1 MDLGEWWDVEGEAT
15 VTWEAWEGCRRWPT
29 LYLLT
34 SVAWWSAKVRNDSVC
49 FTGSSLALC
58 EYSKKSF
65 FLIYFIIDLN
75 FLSHVVC
82 SLNPR
87 LLIQTLLITV
97 YPTSPDCPFFFFF
110 FFLSPF
116 ITPTP
121 FGLLPLRETD
131 EEKGEE
137 KGVVCVCVWPPSY
150 SPFGAHVY
158 STSGIHWL
166 H

>member
-29 LYLLT
+29 PYLLT
-34 SVAWWSAKVRNDSVC
+34 SVAWWSAKVQNDSVC

-65 FLIYFIIDLN
+65 FVLIYFIIDLN

-97 YPTSPDCPFFFFF
+97 YPTSPDCPFFFS
-110 FFLSPF
+110 FFLSFYNPDAVWSSA
-116 ITPTP
+116 TTWNWW
-121 FGLLPLRETD
+121 GEGGG
-131 EEKGEE
+131 KGW
-137 KGVVCVCVWPPSY
+137 CVCVTTLLFSLRGSCIQHKWHSLA
-150 SPFGAHVY
+150 SLRA
-158 STSGIHWL
+158 
-166 H
+166 

>member
-1 MDLGEWWDVEGEAT
+1 M
-15 VTWEAWEGCRRWPT
+15 WPGDRQRYGMT
-29 LYLLT
+29 LFALQEVVWLYVNIL
-34 SVAWWSAKVRNDSVC
+34 RNP
-49 FTGSSLALC
+49 
-58 EYSKKSF
+58 F
-65 FLIYFIIDLN
+65 FLIYFIIVLN

-97 YPTSPDCPFFFFF
+97 YPTSPDCPFFF

-137 KGVVCVCVWPPSY
+137 KGVVCVCVTTLLFSLRGSCIQHKWHSLA
-150 SPFGAHVY
+150 SLRA
-158 STSGIHWL
+158 
-166 H
+166 